1 MPASCSVCLQSPL
14 GSLTVVA
21 AGDQIIALRWGRTD
35 AACAATPLLEDA
47 RAQLAAY
54 FAGSLRS
61 FSLAMCPTGTPFL
74 RRAWAAIAAIPYGRT
89 ATYGELAARLGTAPR
104 SVGLACRRNPLP
116 ILIPCHRVL
125 AADGRLGG
133 YSGGDGLATK
143 RALLW
148 LEGVPLPPPLAG
160 ID

>member
-1 MPASCSVCLQSPL
+1 MPASSVWLQSPL

-21 AGDQIIALRWGRTD
+21 ADDEIIALRWGRTD
-35 AACAATPLLEDA
+35 DEAGTASPLLDDA
-47 RAQLAAY
+47 RLQLAAY
-54 FAGSLRS
+54 FAGTLRT
-61 FSLAMCPTGTPFL
+61 FSLAMRPTGTPFL
-74 RRAWAAIAAIPYGRT
+74 RRAWAAIAAIPYGQT
-89 ATYGELAARLGTAPR
+89 ATYGELAARLGTGPR
-104 SVGLACRRNPLP
+104 PVGLACRRNPLP

-148 LEGVPLPPPLAG
+148 LEGVPLPPPLTG
-160 ID
+160 FD